1 MKDKYIA
8 MRNQGIINAQLLYN
22 YAVNKGFKFGINEF
36 ILCLNHS
43 DVPYII
49 SMLDS
54 EFGLTR
60 LHDKNDNFIKI
71 IE

>member
-1 MKDKYIA
+1 MIDKYIA
-8 MRNQGIINAQLLYN
+8 MRNKGIVDATILYT
-22 YAVNKGFKFGINEF
+22 YAVDKGFKYGINEF

-43 DVPYII
+43 DIPYII

-60 LHDKNDNFIKI
+60 LHDKNDKFIKI